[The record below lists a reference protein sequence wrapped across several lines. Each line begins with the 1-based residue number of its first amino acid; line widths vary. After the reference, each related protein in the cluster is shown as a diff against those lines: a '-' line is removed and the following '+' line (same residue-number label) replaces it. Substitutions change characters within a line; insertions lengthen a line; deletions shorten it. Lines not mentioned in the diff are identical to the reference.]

1 MKEINERM
9 AQEYDK
15 IIKENLEKVVL
26 QLIRKTTHIDP
37 IKGEVLYPELHYTI
51 EREADF
57 VEKITTNDNKTLV
70 FHIEFQTAN
79 DKSIADRMFVYAG
92 LIYKIY
98 RLPLRQIVF
107 YIGNDPVNMPN
118 KLSMPTFEYNFQL
131 IDLQSISYKEFIHS
145 NIPEEVLL
153 AILCNFGGVDP
164 EMVVEEIFSKLRSL
178 QDSNLNFQRSVR
190 QLDMLSL
197 LRNLQPLILKQEQKM
212 ALTLDIKQDLRY
224 KQGAEQGAEEKT
236 IEIALEMLKK
246 GLDNELV
253 SEITK
258 LPIGQ
263 IETIRLQLK
272 AADKNK

>member
-1 MKEINERM
+1 M

-26 QLIRKTTHIDP
+26 QLIRKITNIEP

-57 VEKITTNDNKTLV
+57 VEKIITKDNQTLV

-107 YIGNDPVNMPN
+107 YIGNDPMNMPS
-118 KLSMPTFEYNFQL
+118 KLSMPTFEYNFEL
-131 IDLQSISYKEFIHS
+131 IDLQAISYKEFINS
-145 NIPEEVLL
+145 SIPEEVLL
-153 AILCNFGGVDP
+153 AILCDFGEVKA
-164 EMVVEEIFSKLRSL
+164 EMVIEEIFIKLRTL
-178 QDSNLNFQRSVR
+178 QESNLNFQRSVR

-197 LRNLQPLILKQEQKM
+197 LRGLQPLILKQEQKM
-212 ALTLDIKQDLRY
+212 ALTLDIKNDLRY
-224 KQGAEQGAEEKT
+224 QQGEKQGKQKGL
-236 IEIALEMLKK
+236 IATAREMIKK
-246 GLDNELV
+246 GFNNGLI

-258 LPIGQ
+258 LPIED
-263 IETIRLQLK
+263 IEAIRMKLQS
-272 AADKNK
+272 ADKRKK

>member
-1 MKEINERM
+1 M

-26 QLIRKTTHIDP
+26 QLIRKTTSIEP

-57 VEKITTNDNKTLV
+57 VEKITTKDNQTLV

-79 DKSIADRMFVYAG
+79 DKTIADRMFVYAG

-107 YIGNDPVNMPN
+107 YIGNDPVNMPS
-118 KLSMPTFEYNFQL
+118 KLSMPTFEYSFDL
-131 IDLQSISYKEFIHS
+131 IDLQSISYKEFINS

-153 AILCNFGGVDP
+153 AILCNFEQVP
-164 EMVVEEIFSKLRSL
+164 AERVVEEIFTKLRML
-178 QDSNLNFQRSVR
+178 QESNLNFQRSVR

-197 LRNLQPLILKQEQKM
+197 LRDLQTLILKQEQKM
-212 ALTLDIKQDLRY
+212 ALTLDIKNDLRY
-224 KQGAEQGAEEKT
+224 QQGEKGKA
-236 IEIALEMLKK
+236 IEVATELIKE
-246 GLDNELV
+246 GLSSEL
-253 SEITK
+253 IGRATK
-258 LPIGQ
+258 LTLDE
-263 IETIRLQLK
+263 IEALRLKLQLRK
-272 AADKNK
+272 K